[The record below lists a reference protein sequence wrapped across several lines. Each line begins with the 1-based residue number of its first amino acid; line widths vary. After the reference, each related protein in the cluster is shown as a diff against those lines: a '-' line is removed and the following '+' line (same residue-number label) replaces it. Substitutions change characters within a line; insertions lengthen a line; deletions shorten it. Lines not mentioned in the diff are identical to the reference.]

1 MAAYTVVAL
10 SNPVEGQEEEFNRWY
25 DEVHLRGVR
34 KVEGVVSAT
43 RLLAAPENVRA
54 PQWRYL
60 TLYQVET
67 DNIERVLAGMYE
79 AAGGVDTHSSD
90 AVDLKNA
97 FAAVF
102 QPI

>member
-25 DEVHLRGVR
+25 DEVHLRGIR
-34 KVEGVVSAT
+34 EVEGVVSVS
-43 RLLAAPENVRA
+43 RMLAAPENARE

-67 DNIERVLAGMYE
+67 DDIKRVLAGMYE
-79 AAGGVDTHSSD
+79 AAGGVDSHSSD

-102 QPI
+102 YPI